1 MNMKYALSRLIMVLY
16 LISVLE
22 VVARNLF
29 GPFYAVYVER
39 IGGDPISSGTAVA
52 INSAVVGLFI
62 VIFGRVAAR
71 YKTEKLQMVIGFGIS
86 ALVYLSYIFIDH
98 PWQLFIL
105 EAISGIAVALSL
117 PAFSGLYSAALEK
130 GKHSSDWG
138 DYFGFM
144 NLVSAVTLFSSG
156 VVVQKLGFNTLFV
169 MMFIFQLLGML
180 ASIYLFKLKVPEQ
193 RSETV
198 EVLPVIV

>member
-1 MNMKYALSRLIMVLY
+1 MKYVLSRLVLVLY

-39 IGGDPISSGTAVA
+39 IGGDPISSGAAVA

-62 VIFGRVAAR
+62 IISGRVASK

-86 ALVYLSYIFIDH
+86 AVVYLGYIYINH

-105 EAISGIAVALSL
+105 EAISGVAVALSL

-130 GKHSSDWG
+130 GKHSSGWG

-144 NLVSAVTLFSSG
+144 NLISAVALFVSG

-169 MMFIFQLLGML
+169 MMFSFQLLGML
-180 ASIYLFKLKVPEQ
+180 ASIYLFKFKEPVQPA
-193 RSETV
+193 RV
-198 EVLPVIV
+198 AVLPKIT